1 MTKVE
6 YIESKR
12 IGITQLIEKLQE
24 YYESHDN
31 SFESLSFDEL
41 INMAR
46 KIDVGN
52 FKNNEEIWF
61 ERCRNCNEIKPYD
74 TSN

>member
-12 IGITQLIEKLQE
+12 IGITQLIEILQK

-31 SFESLSFDEL
+31 SFESLSLDEL

-52 FKNNEEIWF
+52 FKNNAEIWF
-61 ERCRNCNEIKPYD
+61 ECCRNCNKIKPYGQ
-74 TSN
+74 

>member
-24 YYESHDN
+24 YYENHDN

-41 INMAR
+41 INIAR
-46 KIDVGN
+46 KIDMGN

-61 ERCRNCNEIKPYD
+61 ECCCNCNKIKPYGQ
-74 TSN
+74 